1 MIRPLSWIALG
12 TFALSLVSCR
22 PDAYS
27 YESNT
32 SGEEQESLESNGP
45 GLPGGTLLSEMP
57 QIVAPYEALLKMRSE
72 VHIYDQ
78 GTLAQALREDLYAD
92 GAGQFALLLDSISDG
107 SGVWT
112 VASQA
117 EKFQHHQRQFFLAKY
132 RGPVV
137 RDNALAS
144 RNYDWY
150 SVPGSYSVAGIPVNR
165 YHLDSKY
172 HIGDIVLDVD
182 ASTEV
187 LLGWTIEDPDG
198 VPILSSYATTVDYSP
213 ALSGVE
219 WATANVDTEV
229 YDGSGAAGQLG
240 FDPLVIESTGAGF
253 LNRDE
258 KLLHAQTLFAG
269 RSNMLLTLM
278 SDGVRSVAIAQEYRG
293 PAQKVGDTPVKA
305 LTLFESV
312 DTGVTLIEGQIH
324 NHWVYSIGPV
334 PSGDLVLFLESMKV

>member
-1 MIRPLSWIALG
+1 MASHA
-12 TFALSLVSCR
+12 ASSSC
-22 PDAYS
+22 
-27 YESNT
+27 
-32 SGEEQESLESNGP
+32 
-45 GLPGGTLLSEMP
+45 
-57 QIVAPYEALLKMRSE
+57 
-72 VHIYDQ
+72 
-78 GTLAQALREDLYAD
+78 
-92 GAGQFALLLDSISDG
+92 
-107 SGVWT
+107 
-112 VASQA
+112 
-117 EKFQHHQRQFFLAKY
+117 QR
-132 RGPVV
+132 R
-137 RDNALAS
+137 
-144 RNYDWY
+144 
-150 SVPGSYSVAGIPVNR
+150 
-165 YHLDSKY
+165 
-172 HIGDIVLDVD
+172 
-182 ASTEV
+182 
-187 LLGWTIEDPDG
+187 
-198 VPILSSYATTVDYSP
+198 YSP